1 MRKIFTLL
9 TAIIGFTAAS
19 WSADYTGQTP
29 KSGSTYYLWNVGQQQ
44 FLSAT
49 DGVLTLGGSP
59 IAITINA
66 HEAGNSANYGE
77 ATDGYVTLT
86 TGSDTLKASPFLRPR
101 SDSRGKY
108 SDWTLQATGTD
119 NNYTLSCRYRVDGN
133 TSAYL
138 YYSPIFGYPRMTLVK
153 PFSTMLNGQWRFVD
167 PSEVEQIITLDEAAT
182 EYSVPTLTGTSATVH
197 LKRTFTL
204 SSWNSLC
211 VPFAIPVDQ
220 LKSQFGDDV
229 RLAEY
234 TGVNASTLLFRS
246 TTNGVVAGTPYLIRP
261 TKAQADGTDYYE
273 FTGVTTFASNPTSV
287 AQTASTADGG
297 ATITY
302 VGSFYKTTAPAKS
315 YVLRKN
321 LIYHL
326 SKDMSMKG
334 FRGYFQESGTAMAK
348 EISAWTLDE
357 ATGITTVNA
366 DADTAGPTYNLQ
378 GQRVNGKAK
387 LQRGVYIIGGKKVIK

>member
-9 TAIIGFTAAS
+9 TAIIGFTSAS
-19 WSADYTGQTP
+19 WSADYSGQTP
-29 KSGSTYYLWNVGQQQ
+29 TTGSAYYLWNVGQQQ

-59 IAITINA
+59 LAITINA
-66 HEAGNSANYGE
+66 HEAGNTANYGE
-77 ATDGYVTLT
+77 AQDGYVTLT
-86 TGSDTLKASPFLRPR
+86 TGSDTLKATPFLRPR

-108 SDWTLQATGTD
+108 SDWTLQPTGTD
-119 NNYTLSCRYRVDGN
+119 NNYTLACRYCVDGN

-153 PFSTMLNGQWRFVD
+153 PFSTMLNGQWRFVA

-182 EYSVPTLTGTSATVH
+182 EYSVPTLTGSSATVH

-204 SSWNSLC
+204 NSWNSLC
-211 VPFAIPVDQ
+211 VPFAITADQ
-220 LKSQFGDDV
+220 LKSQFGDNV

-234 TGVNASTLLFRS
+234 TGVNASTLLF
-246 TTNGVVAGTPYLIRP
+246 TTTTSGVVAGTPYLIRP

-273 FTGVTTFASNPTSV
+273 FTGVTSFAAEPTSV
-287 AQTASTADGG
+287 SQTASATDGG

-302 VGSFYKTTAPAKS
+302 SGSFRKTTAPAKS

-326 SKDMSMKG
+326 SKDMQMKG
-334 FRGYFQESGTAMAK
+334 FRGYFEESGAAGAK

-366 DADTAGPTYNLQ
+366 TGAADGPTYNLQ
-378 GQRVNGKAK
+378 GQRVSGKAS
-387 LQRGVYIIGGKKVIK
+387 LQRGVYIVGGKKVIK